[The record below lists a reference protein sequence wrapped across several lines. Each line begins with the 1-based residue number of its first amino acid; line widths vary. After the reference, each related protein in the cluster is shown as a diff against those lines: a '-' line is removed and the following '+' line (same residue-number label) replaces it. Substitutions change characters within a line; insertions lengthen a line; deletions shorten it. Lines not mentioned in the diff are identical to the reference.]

1 MFFFPIR
8 FLDSKWIVGR
18 KIQVLQRKEGQDVS
32 SLPNSMDLF
41 FHSRKCIASW
51 CVWWK
56 LEVVRSLAC
65 RPRVPEWL
73 IDLAM
78 WKAWMISFGFLL
90 AIQCSVVNWN
100 WIILGDETLLDL
112 LVYFSGRMIMMHF
125 VNAEVFLLV
134 YDLQIELLTITI
146 DNDGPLACYDSKLW
160 KSNYRYWARE
170 NPLPLSETFFY
181 SHGGLGRKLEPSSS
195 LCWSLFKRVSGI

>member
-1 MFFFPIR
+1 MHCFLMRVVEARSGQVIGMQAKGTRVVDWSSHVKGLNDFVWFFVGHPMF
-8 FLDSKWIVGR
+8 
-18 KIQVLQRKEGQDVS
+18 S
-32 SLPNSMDLF
+32 SELKLNHFRGWNATRSTSLF
-41 FHSRKCIASW
+41 FRKDDYDALC
-51 CVWWK
+51 
-56 LEVVRSLAC
+56 
-65 RPRVPEWL
+65 
-73 IDLAM
+73 
-78 WKAWMISFGFLL
+78 
-90 AIQCSVVNWN
+90 QC
-100 WIILGDETLLDL
+100 G
-112 LVYFSGRMIMMHF
+112 
-125 VNAEVFLLV
+125 VFLLV